1 MNSRIKELVEQAG
14 MTLKPRRPYIDEE
27 PDGYLE
33 SDTDYLD
40 NNIEATRVFFEGGLG
55 RFAELIVRECA
66 QIAVFKDSGT
76 VATADVA
83 GHMAAGRSIAAR
95 LIREHFGVAE

>member
-1 MNSRIKELVEQAG
+1 MNERIRLLSEQAHRS
-14 MTLKPRRPYIDEE
+14 TADELAHLQRVHNRTY
-27 PDGYLE
+27 DLNE
-33 SDTDYLD
+33 SAAIY
-40 NNIEATRVFFEGGLG
+40 NEK
-55 RFAELIVRECA
+55 FAELIVAECA

>member
-1 MNSRIKELVEQAG
+1 MNERIQELAKQAG
-14 MTLKPRRPYIDEE
+14 HRYCPSSNSGPLRVE
-27 PDGYLE
+27 YLTPE
-33 SDTDYLD
+33 L
-40 NNIEATRVFFEGGLG
+40 EK
-55 RFAELIVRECA
+55 FAELIVKECA